1 MIVDG
6 LSAGVGA
13 VYMRKNEVVAT
24 PQEIAHFQS

>member
-13 VYMRKNEVVAT
+13 VCVRKNELVAT
-24 PQEIAHFQS
+24 PQAMAQF

>member
-13 VYMRKNEVVAT
+13 VYLRKNKVVAT
-24 PQEIAHFQS
+24 PQAMAQFQS